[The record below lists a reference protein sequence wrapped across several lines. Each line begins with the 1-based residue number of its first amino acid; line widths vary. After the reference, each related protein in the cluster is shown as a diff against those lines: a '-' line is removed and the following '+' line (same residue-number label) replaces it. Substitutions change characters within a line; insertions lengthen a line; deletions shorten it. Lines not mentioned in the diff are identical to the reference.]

1 MRCLV
6 MKDKTFIELCEEAD
20 IIKCY
25 GYPAFFLND
34 TLYFYD
40 KTLDCESRQKIKIN
54 RDKQPKRT
62 SKYQSLPGKAAG
74 VPCPGLFSLCCGGA
88 CHGAAAHRK
97 PPHPQ
102 GSQPDPGV

>member
-1 MRCLV
+1 

-25 GYPAFFLND
+25 GQPAFFLND

-54 RDKQPKRT
+54 RDEEPKRT
-62 SKYQSLPGKAAG
+62 SKYHWNFGNVTHIIEFFKQL
-74 VPCPGLFSLCCGGA
+74 
-88 CHGAAAHRK
+88 
-97 PPHPQ
+97 
-102 GSQPDPGV
+102 

>member
-6 MKDKTFIELCEEAD
+6 MKDKTFIEFCEEAD

-25 GYPAFFLND
+25 GQPAFFLND

-62 SKYQSLPGKAAG
+62 SKYHWNFDNVTHIIQFFKQL
-74 VPCPGLFSLCCGGA
+74 
-88 CHGAAAHRK
+88 
-97 PPHPQ
+97 
-102 GSQPDPGV
+102 